1 MNRYFDLHFNRN
13 IVTIYPGEF
22 WSSTGPEMI
31 STVLGSCV
39 SIALFD
45 PIAGVGGM
53 NHFMLAKDTNQEID
67 GGFPNSHDKLLGR
80 FGEYAVE
87 MLISDMEKKGAQLSR
102 CTAKVFGGGNIFN
115 TASVDGRDL
124 VGESNIKFAFDYL
137 KKNNIEVKSS
147 DTGGNSPRKIFFDPV
162 TSKVFLRH
170 IDSRTENDN
179 QFLKSKEDSY
189 IETLKHLADLNR
201 AAKGK

>member
-1 MNRYFDLHFNRN
+1 MNRYFDLHFNKN

-53 NHFMLAKDTNQEID
+53 NHFMLAKDTNLEID
-67 GGFPNSHDKLLGR
+67 GTEDRLLGR
-80 FGEYAVE
+80 FGEYAIE
-87 MLISDMEKKGAQLSR
+87 MLISDMEKKGAVFSR

-115 TASVDGRDL
+115 TEEPQSGRAL
-124 VGESNIKFAFDYL
+124 VGAANIKFAFDYL
-137 KKNNIEVKSS
+137 KAHKIEVKSS
-147 DTGGNSPRKIFFDPV
+147 DTGGNLPRKIFFDPV
-162 TSKVFLRH
+162 TSKVFLKH
-170 IDSRTENDN
+170 IDSRTPEDDN
-179 QFLKSKEDSY
+179 FIKSKEQKY
-189 IETLKHLADLNR
+189 LEYLAELNR
-201 AAKGK
+201 LTKGL

>member
-67 GGFPNSHDKLLGR
+67 GGFPNRQDKLLGR

-102 CTAKVFGGGNIFN
+102 CTAKVFGGGNIF
-115 TASVDGRDL
+115 
-124 VGESNIKFAFDYL
+124 
-137 KKNNIEVKSS
+137 EV
-147 DTGGNSPRKIFFDPV
+147 
-162 TSKVFLRH
+162 
-170 IDSRTENDN
+170 
-179 QFLKSKEDSY
+179 
-189 IETLKHLADLNR
+189 
-201 AAKGK
+201 